1 MIYLQSI
8 RRQFYSTIVCDISTY
23 IPLSSTNKTDGHDVP
38 GISSGTPPT
47 YTSKSDR
54 YDIPDISTGT
64 PLSSTNKTDRHDVPG
79 ISADN
84 SLSST
89 NESDI
94 SDISTS
100 NQRIYECT
108 YLSTKDWATHRIH
121 RWWILGAP

>member
-8 RRQFYSTIVCDISTY
+8 RSQFYSTIVCDISTN
-23 IPLSSTNKTDGHDVP
+23 S
-38 GISSGTPPT
+38 
-47 YTSKSDR
+47 
-54 YDIPDISTGT
+54 
-64 PLSSTNKTDRHDVPG
+64 PLSSTNKTDRHNVHVLS

-84 SLSST
+84 SLSYT

-94 SDISTS
+94 SDNSTG

-108 YLSTKDWATHRIH
+108 YLSTKEWATHRFH